1 MHAYTNDRVHS
12 PAAKLA
18 ERENLAALMA
28 AFEAAQGPI
37 ETLPIVRRT
46 EQRRPMY
53 NRGTNA
59 TPGKET
65 QPKAA
70 KPAAK
75 PQLPFAARGTPQAK
89 QAAILR
95 EEWLQ

>member
-1 MHAYTNDRVHS
+1 MINQ
-12 PAAKLA
+12 PAIAQGEILRA
-18 ERENLAALMA
+18 EIAALMA
-28 AFEAAQGPI
+28 AYEAEHGPV
-37 ETLPIVRRT
+37 ETKPIVPRI
-46 EQRRPMY
+46 EQRRPAY

-65 QPKAA
+65 QPKPSRIA
-70 KPAAK
+70 KPAAA
-75 PQLPFAARGTPQAK
+75 PELPFAARRTPQAK